1 MCGVDVDPLLGFCVD
16 QTEEDAAAWEYQHV
30 HPTGSVEDSQFKI
43 TVEGAVAIGCHSIK
57 IKCSGMKRRL

>member
-16 QTEEDAAAWEYQHV
+16 PTAEDAAAWEYQRV

-43 TVEGAVAIGCHSIK
+43 TVEGRG
-57 IKCSGMKRRL
+57 GDRLPFHR